1 MRNFKNTE
9 FGGFGKCE
17 NQDLYVFFGGGR
29 RFKVWNVKFLEKLNF
44 QCFRI

>member
-17 NQDLYVFFGGGR
+17 NQDFYVFLEEDEDLKFGM
-29 RFKVWNVKFLEKLNF
+29 
-44 QCFRI
+44 